1 MKKLGLII
9 NPIAGMGGSVGL
21 KGTDNTAAEAFRRG
35 AVPRAGDR
43 AKAALSE
50 LLPAREEILIIQRLD
65 LILFAGRR
73 QCTRDVYI
81 QAVELSSP
89 VWGSLPE

>member
-50 LLPAREEILIIQRLD
+50 LLPVKEESIHMPGSHGRGYSRRNGISDGAAARYGCRW
-65 LILFAGRR
+65 GRNG
-73 QCTRDVYI
+73 V
-81 QAVELSSP
+81 
-89 VWGSLPE
+89 

>member
-50 LLPAREEILIIQRLD
+50 LLPVTEEILVYTLS
-65 LILFAGRR
+65 LIH
-73 QCTRDVYI
+73 I
-81 QAVELSSP
+81 
-89 VWGSLPE
+89 